1 MYYIIFIYY
10 LVLFI
15 VKVNRSYC
23 LMPIEYLISDTST
36 HRTIYFTNCIL
47 LSWLS

>member
-36 HRTIYFTNCIL
+36 HKTTNV
-47 LSWLS
+47 